1 MPPKVPPHSRHG
13 LRVTVRLYGMTQ
25 SQAVHWPSRGPVEV
39 GVGLDDAIPTASGGA
54 LLSARWEPDGIK
66 LEAHEPGAVS
76 ATLQAGEVWTWDNR
90 EGVEVIIDLVPVIH
104 ASRIP
109 QDAYGD
115 VALLTMVLMLLVG
128 VGQAQMLAA
137 NIYSG
142 LSGEPM
148 TTFEPTPEMIARLM
162 ERDYEGADEA
172 IPERVDRRELTA
184 SADSFHLP
192 AGNDGPTQRAGGG
205 KNMGPETQREEERT
219 KRGEAEAIPVPPDAD
234 ALADEVLAPEPLP
247 DMMLDQEAG
256 EQILLESGRPA
267 VAELDPGDEG
277 LNELG
282 APTPVERFIG
292 WGFRDWFDVQDARR
306 SSVEELEWS
315 MEQVRRRLRIDPDD
329 GWALNTLGLYAYL
342 AENDTLSQDS
352 FERYI
357 ELYPEDP
364 LGYNNLALTY
374 KRAGDYT
381 QEESLYRT
389 ALELNA
395 DDAHVLNNL
404 AINLAHQ
411 HRFDEANE
419 IMASLETID
428 PGNPY
433 NDLHRSKIYAAM
445 GKREKAY
452 RHLKAALEGVA
463 GLDTLH
469 HIEFRQD
476 IRLEPAFNRMRT
488 ERRFAKLIRSF
499 YGDEAEYL
507 IGHRSASGATR
518 AGGDHG

>member
-1 MPPKVPPHSRHG
+1 MPPKAQSTSRHG
-13 LRVTVRLYGMTQ
+13 LRVTVCLFGMTQ
-25 SQAVHWPSRGPVEV
+25 SQTVHWPGRGPVEV

-54 LLSARWEPDGIK
+54 LLSARWGSDGVH
-66 LEAHEPGAVS
+66 LSAHEPGARS
-76 ATLQAGEVWTWDNR
+76 ATLRADERWSWDNQ
-90 EGVEVIIDLVPVIH
+90 EGVEVFIDLVPVIH

-142 LSGEPM
+142 LSGAPA
-148 TTFEPTPEMIARLM
+148 TTFEPTPEMIARLI
-162 ERDYEGADEA
+162 EQDYKGADEA
-172 IPERVDRRELTA
+172 IPERADRRELAA
-184 SADSFHLP
+184 SAESFHLP
-192 AGNDGPTQRAGGG
+192 AGNDGPAQRAGGG
-205 KNMGPETQREEERT
+205 KNMGPEIQREEERT
-219 KRGEAEAIPVPPDAD
+219 QRGEAEAVPSPSDAD
-234 ALADEVLAPEPLP
+234 ALADDVRAPEPLP
-247 DMMLDQEAG
+247 DMMLDPESGEAL
-256 EQILLESGRPA
+256 LLESGRPV
-267 VAELDPGDEG
+267 VAELEPGDEG
-277 LNELG
+277 NSDLG

-315 MEQVRRRLRIDPDD
+315 MEQVRQRLRIDPDD
-329 GWALNTLGLYAYL
+329 SWALNTLGLYAYL

-357 ELYPEDP
+357 ELFPEDP
-364 LGYNNLALTY
+364 LGYNNLALTF

-381 QEESLYRT
+381 QEEDLYRT

-395 DDAHVLNNL
+395 DDVHVLNNL

-419 IMASLETID
+419 IMASLESID

-452 RHLKAALEGVA
+452 RHLKDALEGVS

-476 IRLEPAFNRMRT
+476 IRLEPAFNRMRS
-488 ERRFAKLIRSF
+488 ERRFAKLIRAF

-518 AGGDHG
+518 AGDEHG